1 MLSQPRRQGGT
12 EAWQGDIHWRHR
24 PLEGEPATAVDA
36 MLERGQGACSFPP
49 TVDLVCACVPPAGVM
64 GLGSGSE
71 RGSLYFPSGLSVP
84 VRNTVLLVSGGA
96 GLRGRQALTV

>member
-36 MLERGQGACSFPP
+36 VLERGQGACSFPRS
-49 TVDLVCACVPPAGVM
+49 DLMCACVPPAGVM

-71 RGSLYFPSGLSVP
+71 RGLLFFPSGLSVL

-96 GLRGRQALTV
+96 GLPGLQALTV